1 MRSQSSSLSENA
13 SSLPFRLTRI
23 SLALASAALL
33 SAGSLSAAH
42 AADAPS
48 VAELQAEIARLKQV
62 IAQQNPAAATT
73 APSTPAATTTPAPKA
88 AKAEDEAPVL
98 GAVTVRSRN
107 RIERLQDVPLSVSV
121 VTGKELDR
129 LQAND
134 IGSIAKRVANVSW
147 NQGNQRT
154 SSISIRGIGK
164 QGQTEAQDP
173 SVGLIVDGVNF
184 AYNALSS
191 SFDFT
196 DVEAVEVT
204 RGPQGTLLGKSTSV
218 GVINVQTRR
227 PSFTPDA
234 SYSVTIGQND
244 TVIGRLAAGGPLIDD
259 VLAWRGNLSV
269 NKGAGDIKNA
279 YNRDITY
286 TNKDRVSGRV
296 QFLLKP
302 NKDLTARFALD
313 AQPRGGETTNGRT
326 FYKPT
331 PTTFSN
337 GSNNT
342 LPTDN
347 KTRLNRRWF
356 TQDTSYSYDGNYLNG
371 GGKNQVN
378 NDYQRPLVTGSNGAL
393 AEVTYNLPKHTI
405 TSITAYKDYHFNAVN
420 DEGTPFDVHRNSGGF
435 WNDYHQ
441 VSQELRL
448 TSKPGGFVDYQAGLF
463 FLDVN
468 NSAEYQK
475 TWGNDAGAW
484 FANAD
489 QYKNLDKDGAGRYLL
504 QNSLAGLN
512 MAFNSPAGL
521 QKIHNKSAAIFAQAD
536 WNLSDEWKVTTGARL
551 TNEKRN
557 NVASSFIKSNGNAL
571 ELNPDVVG
579 AGAYAVNLGGFKTD
593 QVFKNKDKSN
603 NTNYGSLLPGNTP
616 EQLALAD
623 LAAKKYFGASKTY
636 ATLTPGEK
644 SQIAD
649 AKAIRAAEIGTVF
662 PSTPAEAFKGN
673 LKSFVLSP
681 NYRVNDDISTY
692 VSWQYGE
699 KAGISQFVSGVSKLV
714 KPEKTSA
721 FELGAKT
728 SLFNKTLVLN
738 ADIFLM
744 DIKDYQQGVRVFDDY
759 ATASKNVGLT
769 SADAGYDPQYAS
781 ATGNAEKVRSQG
793 LEIDG
798 VYTGLP
804 YTTIRFAGAYN
815 DARYKKFANSA
826 QPVENGYTGAPKY
839 RDVSGQRL
847 PGAARF
853 TFNIGAE
860 YRRPVWG
867 NKEFHTDFNTAFTS
881 SYKSDNSLSDY
892 SVIPKN
898 SITDLGIGLSTKNQ
912 AFDVTLLVKNAFDDD
927 TPSIKTWNSYTPA
940 VSRWYGVVFS
950 GEL

>member
-1 MRSQSSSLSENA
+1 MRSQSSPLPANTP
-13 SSLPFRLTRI
+13 SLPFRLTRI
-23 SLALASAALL
+23 SIALASAALL
-33 SAGSLSAAH
+33 STGALSVAH

-48 VAELQAEIARLKQV
+48 VAELQAEIARLKAV
-62 IAQQNPAAATT
+62 IAQQNPAAATSAT
-73 APSTPAATTTPAPKA
+73 ATPAAAPTA
-88 AKAEDEAPVL
+88 EVPKAEDEAPVL

-154 SSISIRGIGK
+154 ASISIRGIGK

-234 SYSVTIGQND
+234 SYSLTFGKND
-244 TVIGRLAAGGPLIDD
+244 TVIGRLAAGGPVIDD
-259 VLAWRGNLSV
+259 LLAWRGTLSF

-296 QFLLKP
+296 QFLLTP
-302 NKDLTARFALD
+302 NKDLTARFAVD

-326 FYKPT
+326 INTPT
-331 PTTFSN
+331 PTKYSN

-342 LPTDN
+342 LSTDS

-356 TQDTSYSYDGNYLNG
+356 TQDKSYSYEGNFLNG

-393 AEVTYNLPKHTI
+393 AEITYNLPKHTI

-435 WNDYHQ
+435 WNDYRQ

-448 TSKPGGFVDYQAGLF
+448 TSKPGGFVDYQTGLF
-463 FLDVN
+463 FLNVN

-475 TWGNDAGAW
+475 IWGADAGAW
-484 FANAD
+484 YATPA
-489 QYKNLDKDGAGRYLL
+489 QYANLDKDAAGRYLL

-512 MAFNSPAGL
+512 MAFNSPSGL
-521 QKIHNKSAAIFAQAD
+521 QKINNKSSALFAQAD
-536 WNLSDEWKVTTGARL
+536 WNLSDEWKVTTGARY
-551 TNEKRN
+551 TYEKRTN
-557 NVASSFIKSNGNAL
+557 LASSFIKSNGNAP

-579 AGAYAVNLGGFKTD
+579 IGATGLNLGGFS
-593 QVFKNKDKSN
+593 SN
-603 NTNYGSLLPGNTP
+603 ATTGALLAGNSP
-616 EQLALAD
+616 VQIALAD
-623 LAAKKYFGASKTY
+623 SAANKYFGAASY
-636 ATLTPGEK
+636 AALTPAQQK
-644 SQIAD
+644 QIAD
-649 AKAIRAAEIGTVF
+649 AKNIRKAQIGVVF
-662 PSTPAEAFKGN
+662 PATPAEAFKGS

-681 NYRVNDDISTY
+681 AYRVNDNISTY

-699 KAGISQFVSGVSKLV
+699 KAGISQLTNGVSNLV
-714 KPEKTSA
+714 RPEKTSA
-721 FELGAKT
+721 FEIGAKT
-728 SLFNKTLVLN
+728 SLLNKTLVLN
-738 ADIFLM
+738 ADLFLM
-744 DIKDYQQGVRVFDDY
+744 DIKDYQQAVRVLDVY
-759 ATASKNVGLT
+759 TTSVNNVGLT
-769 SADAGYDPQYAS
+769 PGSEGYALAYTS

-798 VYTGLP
+798 VYSGLP
-804 YTTIRFAGAYN
+804 FTSIRFAGAYN
-815 DARYKKFANSA
+815 DARYKKFTRSA
-826 QPVENGYTGAPKY
+826 QPVENGYAGAEPY
-839 RDVSGQRL
+839 RDVTGQRL

-881 SYKSDNSLSDY
+881 GYKSDNALSDY
-892 SVIPKN
+892 SWIKKN
-898 SITDLGIGLSTKNQ
+898 SVTDLGVGISTKNQ
-912 AFDVTLLVKNAFDDD
+912 AFDVSLLVKNAFNDD
-927 TPSIKTWNSYTPA
+927 TPSARTWNSYTPA
-940 VSRWYGVVFS
+940 VERWFGVVFS
-950 GEL
+950 GKL